1 MRTVELMSHTIRNK
15 GNLLARVGRIR
26 GQVEALERALEAEK
40 GCAEIMQQIAA
51 FRGAANGL
59 MTEVIEEYVRTH
71 VASPSITSNASRTR
85 GADELIEV
93 VRTYLR

>member
-1 MRTVELMSHTIRNK
+1 MSHIVRNK
-15 GNLLARVGRIR
+15 ESLLARVRRIR

-40 GCAEIMQQIAA
+40 GCTEIMQQIAA

-59 MTEVIEEYVRTH
+59 MTEVIEEHVRTH
-71 VASPSITSNASRTR
+71 VVGPSVTSNASRTR